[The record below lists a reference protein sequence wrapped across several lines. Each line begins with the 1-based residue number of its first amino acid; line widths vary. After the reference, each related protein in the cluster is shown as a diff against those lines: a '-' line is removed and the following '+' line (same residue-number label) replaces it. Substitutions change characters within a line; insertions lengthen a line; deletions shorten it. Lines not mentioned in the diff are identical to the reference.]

1 MASGR
6 INSKNIKKK
15 QQGEFTLLF
24 LLHTSFFVLI
34 LKLQRKIVRSL
45 TYLSH
50 I

>member
-15 QQGEFTLLF
+15 QQGEFPPAVS
-24 LLHTSFFVLI
+24 LHTSFFVLI
-34 LKLQRKIVRSL
+34 LKLQRMIVRSL